1 MKKSTWSMQ
10 SRWLWA
16 PMLMLALASGS
27 VQAQGSTSGAPAGAP
42 AQERLADD
50 GGVAPAD
57 AAVPPAADAGLLPE
71 APAAAPD
78 YQYKLS
84 LEQLGARFP
93 LNLRGVDGSDDV
105 PFSIRADEL
114 VTAARLNL
122 TYAYSPALLSDLSH
136 INVLVNNQVAY
147 SIPVPKD
154 TAGRSLLR
162 SIDLPPRLI
171 TEFNHLRLQLIGH
184 YTLDC
189 EDPLHSSLWANVS
202 NQSQLELAVQRL
214 SLPEDLS
221 ILPLPFYDRR
231 DTRRLVLPFVF
242 ASGRDAAVLRS
253 AGMVASWFGA
263 LAEYR
268 GAEFPASFDLRY
280 PDKGNAVVFVKGQA
294 AGMAG
299 LDKLTGP
306 TVAVATNPND
316 ANGRLLVVAGRSD
329 EELVQAAQALVT
341 GSKALV
347 GRQAVITQLDPLA
360 ARKPYDAPRWIPSDR
375 PVKFGEI
382 LSGADLDVAGYD
394 SAPVRLPLR
403 VAPDL
408 FGWHE
413 GPVPIDLRYRYTPQ
427 TGSVNSSLLISA
439 RDQFLK
445 SYPLL
450 SIDQLADKSVADTLG
465 EGEMLPVEVRTTVPL
480 ARLVAKSELEF
491 KFMYD
496 YIKEGQCR
504 DIIIDNVR
512 GRIEPESSL
521 DLSQYPHFMPMPNL
535 AAFSGSGFPYTRMA
549 DLSETAVVLADRPT
563 EADVGTYLVLMG
575 RFGESTGL
583 PGTGVQ
589 VAFGAA
595 GLQQADKDIVVI
607 ASGQQAWLEG
617 WVKSMPA
624 LVAGQGKHADTSDRV
639 YKSHLWPTPDP
650 RESQDAP
657 RTDLAYSSEGVE
669 TIFAGFESPVTSGR
683 SVVLIASSAPEG
695 QAYAV
700 SALLDESD
708 YEQGLSGSLAA
719 VDAHKI
725 SPLVNQYTYSVG
737 ELGWWRRIEWTLA
750 RYWNGLPAFGRIWD
764 WVGVLLLVILALAL
778 WRMMRRRP
786 AAAD

>member
-1 MKKSTWSMQ
+1 
-10 SRWLWA
+10 
-16 PMLMLALASGS
+16 
-27 VQAQGSTSGAPAGAP
+27 
-42 AQERLADD
+42 
-50 GGVAPAD
+50 
-57 AAVPPAADAGLLPE
+57 
-71 APAAAPD
+71 
-78 YQYKLS
+78 
-84 LEQLGARFP
+84 
-93 LNLRGVDGSDDV
+93 
-105 PFSIRADEL
+105 
-114 VTAARLNL
+114 
-122 TYAYSPALLSDLSH
+122 
-136 INVLVNNQVAY
+136 
-147 SIPVPKD
+147 
-154 TAGRSLLR
+154 
-162 SIDLPPRLI
+162 
-171 TEFNHLRLQLIGH
+171 
-184 YTLDC
+184 
-189 EDPLHSSLWANVS
+189 
-202 NQSQLELAVQRL
+202 
-214 SLPEDLS
+214 
-221 ILPLPFYDRR
+221 
-231 DTRRLVLPFVF
+231 
-242 ASGRDAAVLRS
+242 
-253 AGMVASWFGA
+253 
-263 LAEYR
+263 
-268 GAEFPASFDLRY
+268 
-280 PDKGNAVVFVKGQA
+280 
-294 AGMAG
+294 
-299 LDKLTGP
+299 
-306 TVAVATNPND
+306 
-316 ANGRLLVVAGRSD
+316 
-329 EELVQAAQALVT
+329 
-341 GSKALV
+341 
-347 GRQAVITQLDPLA
+347 
-360 ARKPYDAPRWIPSDR
+360 
-375 PVKFGEI
+375 
-382 LSGADLDVAGYD
+382 
-394 SAPVRLPLR
+394 
-403 VAPDL
+403 
-408 FGWHE
+408 
-413 GPVPIDLRYRYTPQ
+413 
-427 TGSVNSSLLISA
+427 
-439 RDQFLK
+439 
-445 SYPLL
+445 
-450 SIDQLADKSVADTLG
+450 
-465 EGEMLPVEVRTTVPL
+465 MLPVEVRTTVPL

-512 GRIEPESSL
+512 GRIEHESSL